1 MTLNWRDIYQKRL
14 TDPRTALS
22 RIRKGGRVFI
32 GSACGEPQLLVK
44 TLINVAQDLADTE
57 IIHFLDLGIASY
69 TDEKYNEYFRHN
81 ALFIGSN
88 TRAAIK
94 EGRADYT
101 PIFLSEIPLLMERGS
116 MHIDTALIT
125 VSSPDDSGYVSLG
138 ISVDITKTAAK
149 VAQYVVAE
157 VNPNMPRTLGDSFLH
172 VSEIDAFVE
181 NDTPLLEFVQRAP
194 NNIAKAIGEL
204 IADLIDNEST
214 IQTGVGK
221 IPNSVFPYLMNK
233 RDLGIHTETFTDE
246 IIDLI
251 ESGVITCQKKTLHPG
266 KIVAAFCMG
275 TKRLYDYVD
284 NNPLFEFRTCKYVN
298 DPYVIAQNDRMVS
311 INSALT
317 VDLTGQVCSDSLGFE
332 FYSGIGG
339 QVDFVRGAAMSK
351 RGKSIMVLPST
362 TDDGKISRVVP
373 SLSPGSGVVV
383 TRGDIHY
390 VVTEYGIAYVH
401 GKSIRERALLL
412 INIAHPDFRKE
423 LLEAAKSQGYIYR
436 DQSLPMVLYPK
447 EYETCWTDKK
457 GTKIFFRPIKATDE
471 RAIQEALYALPEQD
485 VYTRFFHLVKSF
497 SHKIAMPMAAINYN
511 DEMAIVAITGKE
523 EPESREQIV
532 AVGRYF
538 RDPHSNFAEV
548 AFTTHHDW
556 HNRGIGTFLLQYLVR
571 IAKEKNIKGF
581 TADVLSQNA
590 PMLKVFSK
598 TGYPL
603 NTHLNA
609 GVYELEI
616 PFSEE
621 EKKKVLILP

>member
-1 MTLNWRDIYQKRL
+1 MTLNWHDIYKKRL
-14 TDPRTALS
+14 TDPLSALA
-22 RIRKGGRVFI
+22 RIRKGGRIFI

-44 TLINVAQDLADTE
+44 TLIDVAQNLVGTE
-57 IIHFLDLGIASY
+57 IIHFLDVGLASY
-69 TDEKYNEYFRHN
+69 TAEKYKEHFRHN

-94 EGRADYT
+94 DGRADYT

-116 MHIDTALIT
+116 MHIDAALIT
-125 VSSPDDSGYVSLG
+125 VSPPDDSGYVSLG

-181 NDTPLLEFVQRAP
+181 NNVPLLEFVQQSP

-221 IPNSVFPYLMNK
+221 IPSSVFPYLMNK
-233 RDLGIHTETFTDE
+233 RDLGIHTETFTDG

-251 ESGVITCQKKTLHPG
+251 ESGVITCQKKSLHPG
-266 KIVAAFCMG
+266 KIVSAFCMG
-275 TKRLYDYVD
+275 TKRLYDFVH
-284 NNPLFEFRTCKYVN
+284 NNPLFEFRPCKYVN

-339 QVDFVRGAAMSK
+339 QVDFVRGSAMSK

-362 TDDGKISRVVP
+362 TDDGKISRIVP
-373 SLSPGSGVVV
+373 YLSPGSGVVV

-401 GKSIRERALLL
+401 GKSIRERAMLL
-412 INIAHPDFRKE
+412 INIAHPNFREE
-423 LLEAAKSQGYIYR
+423 LLEAAKTQGYIYG
-436 DQSLPMVLYPK
+436 DQTLPGVSYPR
-447 EYETCWTDKK
+447 EYETYWTDKE
-457 GTKIFFRPIKATDE
+457 GTKIFFRPVKATDE
-471 RAIQEALYALPEQD
+471 RAIQEALYALPEKD
-485 VYTRFFHLVKSF
+485 IYTRFFHLLKSF
-497 SHKIAMPMAAINYN
+497 SHKVAMPMVAIDYN
-511 DEMAIVAITGKE
+511 DEMAIAAVTGKE

-538 RDPHSNFAEV
+538 RDAHTNFAEV
-548 AFTTHHDW
+548 AFITHQDW

-581 TADVLSQNA
+581 TADVLPQNV
-590 PMLKVFSK
+590 PMMKVFSRA
-598 TGYPL
+598 GHPL
-603 NTHLNA
+603 NTHLRA

-616 PFSEE
+616 PFTGEE
-621 EKKKVLILP
+621 EKKIQE